1 MKQKRF
7 NSLAILTSHKDI
19 IDDLDL
25 TEVANIFVS
34 GHDKQYNHFGRFSTG
49 DL

>member
-1 MKQKRF
+1 M
-7 NSLAILTSHKDI
+7 AILTSHKDI
-19 IDDLDL
+19 TGGLDL

-34 GHDKQYNHFGRFSTG
+34 GHDNRYNHFGRFSTG